1 MNVREKLQQFG
12 VKGLSDFEL
21 LYLLSDEK
29 ILRSML
35 PIPISWSQ
43 IYRWTKEDWLQLN
56 GLTEK
61 EIARLQCALEIGLR
75 LRKEKSQSKESIT
88 HPDQLRELL
97 ISELGYSK
105 QEHLFLLCFNIKNQ
119 IIAQRHIFVGGFDES
134 IAQPRE
140 IFYYAIQ
147 HQAKKIMIAHN
158 HPSGMLT
165 PSESDLYITKKI
177 QTCGEL
183 LGIELLDHFIVSST
197 DVLSLRKEGEME

>member
-1 MNVREKLQQFG
+1 M
-12 VKGLSDFEL
+12 
-21 LYLLSDEK
+21 
-29 ILRSML
+29 
-35 PIPISWSQ
+35 
-43 IYRWTKEDWLQLN
+43 
-56 GLTEK
+56 
-61 EIARLQCALEIGLR
+61 R

>member
-1 MNVREKLQQFG
+1 MNVREKLQQLG
-12 VKGLSDFEL
+12 VECLSDFEL
-21 LYLLSDEK
+21 IYLLSDEK
-29 ILRSML
+29 ILRPML
-35 PIPISWSQ
+35 PVPISWSQ

-61 EIARLQCALEIGLR
+61 EIARLQCALEIGVR
-75 LRKEKSQSKESIT
+75 LRKEKSQQKESIT

-147 HQAKKIMIAHN
+147 HQAKK
-158 HPSGMLT
+158 L
-165 PSESDLYITKKI
+165 
-177 QTCGEL
+177 
-183 LGIELLDHFIVSST
+183 
-197 DVLSLRKEGEME
+197 